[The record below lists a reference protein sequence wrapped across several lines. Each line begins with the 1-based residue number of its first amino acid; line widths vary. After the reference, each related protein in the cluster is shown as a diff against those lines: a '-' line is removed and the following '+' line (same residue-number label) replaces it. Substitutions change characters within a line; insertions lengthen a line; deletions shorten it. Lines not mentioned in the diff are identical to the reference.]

1 MPLPTWPALPLHAD
15 YFSRKPLLADRAAAY
30 EASAKAH
37 LGYAIE
43 RLDVEREMY
52 DTRPRTWSHASVSRL
67 PFRNEFDEHGYT
79 VLERDGARVRF
90 KTHSKTGRDIEI
102 DFACH
107 YDIDGHPNEL
117 MELMYADNTLDLRTW
132 GKIYFSSFYMDSA
145 VLHCLQRKPEEG
157 PIEFSGLCWMALRV
171 PVRTANNTDV
181 CFHKLMGS
189 TVDVYGQEVQ
199 YMLLTSVDDVPNCP
213 LQERSLGLVRS
224 QIRIAMLLQSS
235 SKGTRMSIFGQIEPH
250 ISISLP
256 TRTVESL
263 GVALLQSLGNLSIYL
278 ESYRITKRPFVDRLK
293 WVPDGARRACYLCR
307 QSFSFFRNRHH
318 CRSCGEIMCKKC
330 MVLRPLYHQLAQQNG
345 TIELTG
351 EKFCKPCVL
360 FARTIP
366 PKKERKVAN
375 PFVDASYD
383 REPLRW
389 STFDRVKPK
398 EKETRRSSDA
408 VIRSKA
414 IDIRTP
420 VARATNLVPDSPLST
435 SAKDTKSPNRYL
447 PLSQSMPGAT
457 KYMDTPKADS
467 AMVAQQLWQISCK
480 ANATWNFAKESIPH
494 LSRHSTPIST
504 PRDEADMDMRD
515 SLHKMNQSLAEQ
527 AYLLEAIDR
536 ASKGRYSVTSPMNI
550 GRYSVTSPL
559 NVLDETTCERTCVWD
574 DHRFEMIP
582 DIAS

>member
-293 WVPDGARRACYLCR
+293 W
-307 QSFSFFRNRHH
+307 
-318 CRSCGEIMCKKC
+318 IMCKKC